1 MRFSRYVQLDQVC
14 CTLMEAVDYIQG
26 NDDSDLC
33 RELLDHGTQML
44 QDFYA
49 ILMQYQPDW
58 KNTKAKE
65 LLDEVI
71 SEWRNPL
78 PDTITEHLTT
88 LRISLKEDIAIQI
101 RAVFFAELGSKWDS
115 MASVYSYMCQDPRF
129 DPVVVLTPILRAIK
143 VDGETK
149 SEIVYDDYL
158 TPMGI
163 PFYNYQDYSI
173 EQDCPELAFT
183 SQPYESVTLPEYW
196 AQNIAK
202 YTRLVYLPYFI
213 PYMMYSDS
221 RITLCQ
227 MPIYSYAWRV
237 AGSSEKFAQYYKKY
251 SLCQGCN
258 LMVTGIP
265 KMDYAVQLKKQ
276 PCPIPDNWV
285 SKMHNRTVILW
296 NTWFDWN
303 SSSLEILEQIVPW
316 FAEHKEFALIWRPH
330 PMSRPIF
337 KLIGREEY
345 YRFEIL
351 VETVNAAT
359 NMVVDTEP
367 EYAAAFSCSQAQVSD
382 FSSMMTQYL
391 LLDKPLLW
399 VDRPGK
405 SIQLVESEEQ
415 MVSNRWMEKAS
426 NATEVIEF
434 LERVKNGK
442 DRNRALRAEVR
453 KQDLPLA
460 DGHAAQRICDVV
472 WNDLIQETIQ

>member
-442 DRNRALRAEVR
+442 DRNRVLRAEVR

>member
-1 MRFSRYVQLDQVC
+1 MRFSRYVQLNQVC
-14 CTLMEAVDYIQG
+14 CTLMEAAKYVQDHE
-26 NDDSDLC
+26 DSELC
-33 RELLDHGTQML
+33 QELIENGVQLLNEFEML
-44 QDFYA
+44 LVQH
-49 ILMQYQPDW
+49 QSDW
-58 KNTKAKE
+58 RNTKTKE
-65 LLDEVI
+65 LLDQIV
-71 SEWRNPL
+71 SVWNNPL
-78 PDTITEHLTT
+78 PEIASELLWQLH
-88 LRISLKEDIAIQI
+88 RSLQEDIVIQV
-101 RAVFFAELGSKWDS
+101 RAVFFAELGGKWDS
-115 MASVYSYMCQDPRF
+115 MESLYRQMCQDPRF
-129 DPVVVLTPILRAIK
+129 DPVVVLTPIIRAK
-143 VDGETK
+143 QVDGETN

-158 TPMGI
+158 TSKGI
-163 PFYNYQDYSI
+163 PFYNCWEYSL

-183 SQPYESVTLPEYW
+183 SQPYETVTPVEFW
-196 AQNIAK
+196 AENIAK

-221 RITLCQ
+221 RTTLCK

-285 SKMHNRTVILW
+285 SKVHNRTVILW

-337 KLIGREEY
+337 KLNGREEY